1 MADKTGG
8 ANAPPIAIKQGGRK
22 KMRRRLL
29 QMGILWRPLSALIL
43 ALCLIPV
50 GSHPVAAL
58 SVDEYFSYS
67 YNVEFG
73 WIYYY

>member
-1 MADKTGG
+1 MLPLLLLNKWS
-8 ANAPPIAIKQGGRK
+8 RK
-22 KMRRRLL
+22 KMRRGLL
-29 QMGILWRPLSALIL
+29 QVGILWRPLSALIL
-43 ALCLIPV
+43 ALCLIPI

-58 SVDEYFSYS
+58 SVDDYFSYS